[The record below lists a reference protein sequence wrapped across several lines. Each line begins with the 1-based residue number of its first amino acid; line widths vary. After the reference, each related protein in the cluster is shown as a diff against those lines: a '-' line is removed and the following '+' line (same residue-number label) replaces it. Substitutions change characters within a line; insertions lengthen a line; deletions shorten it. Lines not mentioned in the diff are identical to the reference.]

1 MTFNTGNKYKHP
13 TIRFL
18 RPSRTPERE
27 RRVALVSRTTQQII
41 IGIVAVVWLVL
52 ALLTGQPL
60 SPTPLKLYSVGGT
73 VVAFVLLGYER
84 YAWRSPV
91 YRRAPAGRY
100 VAGHPD
106 FLPHQTRWHESGAHP
121 NRAPHH
127 ADGFDP
133 YGHAVYWRIDIRVK
147 GRGAEAAP

>member
-84 YAWRSPV
+84 YAWRWRV
-91 YRRAPAGRY
+91 VRRFTGVPLLAGTWRGRAGKPAHDTPTPR
-100 VAGHPD
+100 VALVTKQNERD
-106 FLPHQTRWHESGAHP
+106 NGA
-121 NRAPHH
+121 
-127 ADGFDP
+127 AD
-133 YGHAVYWRIDIRVK
+133 
-147 GRGAEAAP
+147 